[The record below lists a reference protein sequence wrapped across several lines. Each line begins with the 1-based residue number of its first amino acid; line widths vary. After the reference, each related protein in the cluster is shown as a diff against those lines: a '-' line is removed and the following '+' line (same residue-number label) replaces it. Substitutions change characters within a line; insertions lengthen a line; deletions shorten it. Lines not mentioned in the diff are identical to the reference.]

1 MFFTKLAVLLAT
13 SLAACT
19 NCLLAAGLLVFA
31 DAALHALQR
40 ADVCLATAVAA
51 PRTYQQK
58 EDSILSV
65 QVDG

>member
-1 MFFTKLAVLLAT
+1 MFLTKLAVLLAT

-19 NCLLAAGLLVFA
+19 NCLFAAGLLVLA

-58 EDSILSV
+58 EDSILSA